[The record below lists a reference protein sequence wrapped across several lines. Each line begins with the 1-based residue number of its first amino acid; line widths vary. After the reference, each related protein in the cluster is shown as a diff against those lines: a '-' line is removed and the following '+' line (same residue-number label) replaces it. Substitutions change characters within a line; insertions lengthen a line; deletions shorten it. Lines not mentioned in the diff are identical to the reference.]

1 MRFTEQ
7 PLISF
12 SLLITGGVG
21 IPENSINNSIYT
33 YQTSLLVDVLALIFV
48 LELNLGHFARP

>member
-12 SLLITGGVG
+12 SLLLITGGVG
-21 IPENSINNSIYT
+21 IPKNGINHSVHIRR
-33 YQTSLLVDVLALIFV
+33 DC
-48 LELNLGHFARP
+48 

>member
-12 SLLITGGVG
+12 SLLLITGGVG
-21 IPENSINNSIYT
+21 MPKNGINNYIH
-33 YQTSLLVDVLALIFV
+33 IRR
-48 LELNLGHFARP
+48 HC